1 MKQKDILYSVF
12 QTQVKN
18 KDTAVQTFVER
29 TLCMTS
35 KMFEYDGLP
44 ETIPPVELEK
54 ILQNNGNV
62 GIAKVNGELYAL
74 DGAKGGCCDAYYRPK
89 DYIVANP
96 WLNIT
101 KTFHIGEDI
110 VVIEN
115 TPYGDSLLPVIG
127 KYAVLYTDSVIT
139 LNLASILT
147 RITMLISASDDK
159 TKQSA
164 EMFLEKILQGD
175 FSVIGENAFF
185 KGVNLQTPSQQSNQQ
200 IGQLIELIQYYKASM
215 CNDLGL
221 NANYNMK
228 RERLNTQEVSMNIDA
243 LMPYVDAML
252 QCRTDGV
259 KRINEMF
266 GTEISVTLG
275 SSWKLNHENYLSL
288 LQSTEETHEHT
299 DTEDMEETEETSET
313 EETEENSET
322 EETEENSETEETEE
336 TSETEETEENSET
349 EETEQEKEEK
359 EETSESEETEQEK
372 EEKENKDE
380 S

>member
-1 MKQKDILYSVF
+1 MKKKDILYSAF

-29 TLCMTS
+29 ILCMTS

-74 DGAKGGCCDAYYRPK
+74 DGAKGGDCDAYYRPK
-89 DYIVANP
+89 DYVVANP
-96 WLNIT
+96 WLNLT

-115 TPYGDSLLPVIG
+115 TPYGDSLLPIIG

-164 EMFLEKILQGD
+164 ELFLEKILQGD

-185 KGVNLQTPSQQSNQQ
+185 KGVNMQTPSQQSNQQ
-200 IGQLIELIQYYKASM
+200 IGQLIELIQYYKASL

-299 DTEDMEETEETSET
+299 DTEDMEDAEENSETEETSETSETSETEETSETSETEETSETSETEETSETSET
-313 EETEENSET
+313 EETEEN
-322 EETEENSETEETEE
+322 
-336 TSETEETEENSET
+336 
-349 EETEQEKEEK
+349 
-359 EETSESEETEQEK
+359 SESEETEQEK

>member
-1 MKQKDILYSVF
+1 MKKKDILYSAF

-29 TLCMTS
+29 ILCMTS

-74 DGAKGGCCDAYYRPK
+74 DGAKGGDCDAYYRPK
-89 DYIVANP
+89 DYVVANP
-96 WLNIT
+96 WLNLT

-115 TPYGDSLLPVIG
+115 TPYGDSLLPIIG

-164 EMFLEKILQGD
+164 ELFLEKILQGD

-185 KGVNLQTPSQQSNQQ
+185 KGVNMQTPSQQSNQQ
-200 IGQLIELIQYYKASM
+200 IGQLIELIQYYKASL

-299 DTEDMEETEETSET
+299 DTEDMEDAEETSETSETSETEETSETSETEETSETSET
-313 EETEENSET
+313 EETEEN
-322 EETEENSETEETEE
+322 
-336 TSETEETEENSET
+336 
-349 EETEQEKEEK
+349 
-359 EETSESEETEQEK
+359 SESEETEQEK

>member
-1 MKQKDILYSVF
+1 MNKKDILYSAF

-29 TLCMTS
+29 VLCMTS

-44 ETIPPVELEK
+44 DTIPPVELEK

-74 DGAKGGCCDAYYRPK
+74 DGSKGGNCDAYYRPK
-89 DYIVANP
+89 DYVVANP
-96 WLNIT
+96 WLDLT

-115 TPYGDSLLPVIG
+115 TPYGDSLLPIIG

-147 RITMLISASDDK
+147 RITMLISAGDDK

-164 EMFLEKILQGD
+164 ELFLEKILQGD

-299 DTEDMEETEETSET
+299 DTEDMKETEETSETSETEETSETSETEETSETSET
-313 EETEENSET
+313 EETEENSG
-322 EETEENSETEETEE
+322 
-336 TSETEETEENSET
+336 
-349 EETEQEKEEK
+349 
-359 EETSESEETEQEK
+359 SEETEQEE
-372 EEKENKDE
+372 EEKEDKDE

>member
-18 KDTAVQTFVER
+18 KDTAVQTFVQR
-29 TLCMTS
+29 ALCMTS

-62 GIAKVNGELYAL
+62 GIAKVDGELYAL
-74 DGAKGGCCDAYYRPK
+74 DGAKGGDCDAYYRPK

-96 WLNIT
+96 WLNLT

-115 TPYGDSLLPVIG
+115 TPYGDSLLPIIG

-164 EMFLEKILQGD
+164 EMFLEK
-175 FSVIGENAFF
+175 F
-185 KGVNLQTPSQQSNQQ
+185 
-200 IGQLIELIQYYKASM
+200 Y
-215 CNDLGL
+215 
-221 NANYNMK
+221 
-228 RERLNTQEVSMNIDA
+228 R
-243 LMPYVDAML
+243 
-252 QCRTDGV
+252 
-259 KRINEMF
+259 
-266 GTEISVTLG
+266 EISR
-275 SSWKLNHENYLSL
+275 
-288 LQSTEETHEHT
+288 
-299 DTEDMEETEETSET
+299 
-313 EETEENSET
+313 
-322 EETEENSETEETEE
+322 
-336 TSETEETEENSET
+336 
-349 EETEQEKEEK
+349 
-359 EETSESEETEQEK
+359 
-372 EEKENKDE
+372 
-380 S
+380 

>member
-18 KDTAVQTFVER
+18 KDTAVQTFVQR

-44 ETIPPVELEK
+44 DTIPPVELEK

-62 GIAKVNGELYAL
+62 GIAKVDGELYAL
-74 DGAKGGCCDAYYRPK
+74 DGAKGGECDAYYRPK
-89 DYIVANP
+89 DYVVANP
-96 WLNIT
+96 WLNLT

-164 EMFLEKILQGD
+164 EMFLDKILQGD
-175 FSVIGENAFF
+175 FSVI
-185 KGVNLQTPSQQSNQQ
+185 VN
-200 IGQLIELIQYYKASM
+200 GHFE
-215 CNDLGL
+215 
-221 NANYNMK
+221 
-228 RERLNTQEVSMNIDA
+228 
-243 LMPYVDAML
+243 
-252 QCRTDGV
+252 
-259 KRINEMF
+259 
-266 GTEISVTLG
+266 
-275 SSWKLNHENYLSL
+275 SSFL
-288 LQSTEETHEHT
+288 
-299 DTEDMEETEETSET
+299 
-313 EETEENSET
+313 
-322 EETEENSETEETEE
+322 
-336 TSETEETEENSET
+336 
-349 EETEQEKEEK
+349 
-359 EETSESEETEQEK
+359 
-372 EEKENKDE
+372 
-380 S
+380 

>member
-1 MKQKDILYSVF
+1 MKKKDILYSAF

-29 TLCMTS
+29 ILCMTS

-44 ETIPPVELEK
+44 DTIPPVELEK

-74 DGAKGGCCDAYYRPK
+74 DGAKGGDCDAYYRPK
-89 DYIVANP
+89 DYVVANP
-96 WLNIT
+96 WLNLT

-115 TPYGDSLLPVIG
+115 TPYGDSLLPIIG

-164 EMFLEKILQGD
+164 ELFLEKILQGD

-200 IGQLIELIQYYKASM
+200 IGQLIELIQYYKASL

-299 DTEDMEETEETSET
+299 DTEDMEETEET
-313 EETEENSET
+313 
-322 EETEENSETEETEE
+322 
-336 TSETEETEENSET
+336 
-349 EETEQEKEEK
+349 
-359 EETSESEETEQEK
+359 EETSESEETEETEQEK

>member
-1 MKQKDILYSVF
+1 MKQKDILYSAF

-18 KDTAVQTFVER
+18 KDTAVRTFVER
-29 TLCMTS
+29 SLCMTS
-35 KMFEYDGLP
+35 KMFEYTGLP
-44 ETIPPVELEK
+44 DTIPPVELEK
-54 ILQNNGNV
+54 LLQNNGNV

-74 DGAKGGCCDAYYRPK
+74 DGAKGGDCDAYYRPK
-89 DYIVANP
+89 DYVVANP
-96 WLNIT
+96 WLNLT

-299 DTEDMEETEETSET
+299 ETEDMETETEENSETEETSETSETEETSETSET
-313 EETEENSET
+313 EETEEN
-322 EETEENSETEETEE
+322 
-336 TSETEETEENSET
+336 
-349 EETEQEKEEK
+349 
-359 EETSESEETEQEK
+359 SESEETEQEK
-372 EEKENKDE
+372 EEKEDKDE